1 MAPPPS
7 AKRPPKFTGPKT
19 SGNAPRVT
27 GKAKQMP
34 VPLSHRARP
43 NKGTYESAPSQAA
56 LPRTR
61 SINPKGLTVCAVAAF
76 FFSTYGTYLYVTYDK
91 TAKRS
96 KTLSVPDDVSDRY
109 HKTAPTY
116 DAEVDL
122 AERIMRVGKRRE
134 ELVSRARGNV
144 LEVACGTGRNMQ
156 YYSLGEKRGTDKN
169 GKAEIQ
175 GCRSVTFVDQSRQ
188 MVEIAKEKFEKMY
201 PHFKLAA
208 FRAQDAKAPIPPP
221 PHTAALQVS
230 QHGNINANDKES
242 MRPPSPE
249 RSGHQQPPYQF
260 DTVIQTMG
268 LCSLPDP
275 VSYLKHLGTLVE
287 PERGEILLL
296 EHGRSHYR
304 WLNKL
309 LDDLAAAHADRH
321 GCWWNRDIGEIVQQ
335 SGLEILES
343 KRWHM
348 GTTWKFVLRPKK
360 GQCERQKDTGLTKE
374 EKEGGGGEDTGV
386 RGWFSWGAKKS

>member
-1 MAPPPS
+1 MLS
-7 AKRPPKFTGPKT
+7 YKLPKFLNPNYASRFDADKYC
-19 SGNAPRVT
+19 N
-27 GKAKQMP
+27 
-34 VPLSHRARP
+34 RARP
-43 NKGTYESAPSQAA
+43 NRPPYQSAPAQTA

-76 FFSTYGTYLYVTYDK
+76 FFSTYGTYLYVTYNK
-91 TAKRS
+91 TVEKS
-96 KTLSVPDDVSDRY
+96 KTLSVPDNVSDRY

-116 DAEVDL
+116 DAEVDM
-122 AERIMRVGKRRE
+122 AEWIMRVGKKRE
-134 ELVSRARGNV
+134 ELVKRARGNV
-144 LEVACGTGRNMQ
+144 LEVACGTGRNVQ
-156 YYSLGEKRGTDKN
+156 YYSLGEKRGRDKN

-175 GCRSVTFVDQSRQ
+175 GCRSVTFVDQSHQ
-188 MVEIAKEKFEKMY
+188 MVEIAREKFKKMH

-208 FRAQDAKAPIPPP
+208 FWTQDAMAPIPPP
-221 PHTAALQVS
+221 PHIAALQRS
-230 QHGNINANDKES
+230 RHSTLDNSNSNINDNES
-242 MRPPSPE
+242 MSTSTPE
-249 RSGHQQPPYQF
+249 MGAQQQPYQF

-275 VSYLKHLGTLVE
+275 VSYLTHLGTLVE

-321 GCWWNRDIGEIVQQ
+321 GCWWNRDIGEIVRQ
-335 SGLEILES
+335 SGLEIVES

-348 GTTWKFVLRPKK
+348 GTTWKFILRPKK
-360 GQCERQKDTGLTKE
+360 RVGEGQKDLDLS
-374 EKEGGGGEDTGV
+374 EKEQGYGEDKGV
-386 RGWFSWGAKKS
+386 QGWFSWGVKKS

>member
-1 MAPPPS
+1 MVSSPN
-7 AKRPPKFTGPKT
+7 AKRPAK
-19 SGNAPRVT
+19 SGNART
-27 GKAKQMP
+27 SKQS
-34 VPLSHRARP
+34 PLAPSQRARP
-43 NKGTYESAPSQAA
+43 NRPPFQSAPVQAA
-56 LPRTR
+56 PPRTR

-76 FFSTYGTYLYVTYDK
+76 CFSTYGTYLYVTYDRTVK
-91 TAKRS
+91 QS
-96 KTLSVPDDVSDRY
+96 KNLSVPDDVSDRF

-116 DAEVDL
+116 DANVEL
-122 AERIMRVGKRRE
+122 TERIMRISKKRE
-134 ELVSRARGNV
+134 ELVKRARGNV

-156 YYSLGEKRGTDKN
+156 YYSLGERRGTDKN

-175 GCRSVTFVDQSRQ
+175 GCRSVTFVDQSPQ
-188 MVEIAKEKFEKMY
+188 MVEIAREKFEKMY
-201 PHFKLAA
+201 PHFRRAA
-208 FRAQDAKAPIPPP
+208 FWAQDAMAPIPPLE
-221 PHTAALQVS
+221 HTTAMQGSS
-230 QHGNINANDKES
+230 QSSGSSSLGNSNNNKGNGNGSKSLPTTRA
-242 MRPPSPE
+242 
-249 RSGHQQPPYQF
+249 QQQSCTF

-321 GCWWNRDIGEIVQQ
+321 GCWWNRDIGEIVRQ
-335 SGLEILES
+335 SGLEIVES

-348 GTTWKFVLRPKK
+348 GTTWRFILRRKAEGTGREKK
-360 GQCERQKDTGLTKE
+360 DVGLAEISERE
-374 EKEGGGGEDTGV
+374 ENGDGAAKSV
-386 RGWFSWGAKKS
+386 MGWLGWGAKKS

>member
-1 MAPPPS
+1 MVSPPNTKRSPKLGNRPRTKGTSKQQPMASSQRVGPNKPSYQSAPAQAAPP
-7 AKRPPKFTGPKT
+7 
-19 SGNAPRVT
+19 
-27 GKAKQMP
+27 
-34 VPLSHRARP
+34 RA
-43 NKGTYESAPSQAA
+43 
-56 LPRTR
+56 R

-76 FFSTYGTYLYVTYDK
+76 FFSTYGTYLYVTYNRTVK
-91 TAKRS
+91 QS

-109 HKTAPTY
+109 HQTAPTY
-116 DAEVDL
+116 DAEVEM
-122 AERIMRVGKRRE
+122 AERIMRVGKKRE
-134 ELVSRARGNV
+134 ELVKRARGNV

-175 GCRSVTFVDQSRQ
+175 GCRSVTFVDQSPQ
-188 MVEIAKEKFEKMY
+188 MVEIAREKFEKMY

-208 FRAQDAKAPIPPP
+208 FWAQDAMTPIPAP
-221 PHTAALQVS
+221 PHTAALQLSRHSSVDNS
-230 QHGNINANDKES
+230 NDVKDSKAISLHDREICAQQQ
-242 MRPPSPE
+242 
-249 RSGHQQPPYQF
+249 SGKF

-275 VSYLKHLGTLVE
+275 VSYLTHLGTLVE
-287 PERGEILLL
+287 PERGEIVLL

-335 SGLEILES
+335 SGLEIVES

-360 GQCERQKDTGLTKE
+360 EAGESKE
-374 EKEGGGGEDTGV
+374 ERENGAGGDKSVTG
-386 RGWFSWGAKKS
+386 

>member
-1 MAPPPS
+1 MVSPQNTKRSPKPGNGPRTKGMSKQLPMATPQRVRPNRPSYQSAPAQAAPP
-7 AKRPPKFTGPKT
+7 
-19 SGNAPRVT
+19 
-27 GKAKQMP
+27 
-34 VPLSHRARP
+34 RA
-43 NKGTYESAPSQAA
+43 
-56 LPRTR
+56 R

-76 FFSTYGTYLYVTYDK
+76 FFSTYGTYLYVTYDRTVK
-91 TAKRS
+91 QS
-96 KTLSVPDDVSDRY
+96 KTLSVPEDVSDRY
-109 HKTAPTY
+109 HRTAPTY
-116 DAEVDL
+116 DAEVEM
-122 AERIMRVGKRRE
+122 AERIMRVGKKRE
-134 ELVSRARGNV
+134 ELVKRARGNV

-156 YYSLGEKRGTDKN
+156 YYSLGEKRGTDKK

-175 GCRSVTFVDQSRQ
+175 GCRSVTFVDQSPQ

-208 FRAQDAKAPIPPP
+208 FWAQDAMTPIPAP
-221 PHTAALQVS
+221 PHTTTPQLSRQSSSDNSNNDVKYSKAISLQT
-230 QHGNINANDKES
+230 
-242 MRPPSPE
+242 PE
-249 RSGHQQPPYQF
+249 IRAQQQSGKF

-275 VSYLKHLGTLVE
+275 VSYLTHLGTLVE

-321 GCWWNRDIGEIVQQ
+321 GCWWNRDIGEIVRQ
-335 SGLEILES
+335 SGLEIVES

-348 GTTWKFVLRPKK
+348 GTTWKFVLRPKREA
-360 GQCERQKDTGLTKE
+360 GEN
-374 EKEGGGGEDTGV
+374 KEGEEHGDGGDKSVTGWFGWGV
-386 RGWFSWGAKKS
+386 RRS